1 RPRARRLAV
10 RRLVARAR
18 RPGGDVR
25 DRRAPGPRPQAGEE
39 RAAAVRGPVRRR
51 AAALRRAD
59 GHVPALRP
67 LRRLGPRLAR
77 GGSRVIGRGR
87 WARGAAALALLGAT
101 LGAALDGL
109 HTHFGKTAYTH
120 PVVWRMAWWV
130 PLLFAGAFS
139 LGLAR
144 PLLERLLGAA
154 GPMPSRG
161 GVAAAFGAFVVAYVV
176 SVLPL
181 PWPVVAGMI
190 LVLFALSWWLF
201 DRSPAGLAVALAA
214 SFGGPAV

>member
-1 RPRARRLAV
+1 M
-10 RRLVARAR
+10 
-18 RPGGDVR
+18 
-25 DRRAPGPRPQAGEE
+25 
-39 RAAAVRGPVRRR
+39 
-51 AAALRRAD
+51 
-59 GHVPALRP
+59 
-67 LRRLGPRLAR
+67 
-77 GGSRVIGRGR
+77 IGRGR

-154 GPMPSRG
+154 GPMPTRA
-161 GVAAAFGAFVVAYVV
+161 GVVSAFGAFVAAYVA

-181 PWPVVAGMI
+181 PWPAI
-190 LVLFALSWWLF
+190 AAILLVLFAESWWLF

-214 SFGGPAV
+214 SFGGPAVESFLIGRGVFVHFEVLAFGVPGWLPFLYLVAAVPLTTLAKRLVDGE